1 MQSQQYDSL
10 SKMCPLTASVIVA
23 MQAREI
29 SQGPTP
35 QWGAS
40 GNYWL
45 LGEVESIFSRDYS
58 PGMLSKQAFI
68 PEHIHRSNTKWM

>member
-45 LGEVESIFSRDYS
+45 LGEVESIFSRD
-58 PGMLSKQAFI
+58 
-68 PEHIHRSNTKWM
+68 

>member
-10 SKMCPLTASVIVA
+10 NKMCPLIASVGMA

-29 SQGPTP
+29 SHGPTP

-40 GNYWL
+40 SNYWL
-45 LGEVESIFSRDYS
+45 LGKGESIFSRD
-58 PGMLSKQAFI
+58 
-68 PEHIHRSNTKWM
+68 